1 MARDPEYGR
10 HQEWLGFI
18 QPVGLVVSAPALC
31 AAQAHIDANGAVRKQ
46 QLFREL
52 FTVIFNNSPALSP
65 KSSPR
70 GGIF

>member
-1 MARDPEYGR
+1 
-10 HQEWLGFI
+10 
-18 QPVGLVVSAPALC
+18 V
-31 AAQAHIDANGAVRKQ
+31 Q